1 MRPER
6 KESTGS
12 GDRSS
17 GLWNMGGEGTGH
29 HSQPGHLDTW
39 MYRAP
44 LTEKMDLKG
53 TCQPPAGGPERFPLG
68 TLDPVQPARGQGPC
82 TEVLIRAGTGV
93 GVGEQL
99 KALSILQRQRI
110 LQSTLLWPGRES
122 HTSNDMVF
130 YPKKLFLPV
139 FCP

>member
-1 MRPER
+1 MQDEAVKTGTMRPER

-44 LTEKMDLKG
+44 LTEKMDPKG

-68 TLDPVQPARGQGPC
+68 TLDPVQPASGAGALHGGFDESRHPC
-82 TEVLIRAGTGV
+82 WSRCA
-93 GVGEQL
+93 
-99 KALSILQRQRI
+99 A
-110 LQSTLLWPGRES
+110 
-122 HTSNDMVF
+122 
-130 YPKKLFLPV
+130 
-139 FCP
+139 